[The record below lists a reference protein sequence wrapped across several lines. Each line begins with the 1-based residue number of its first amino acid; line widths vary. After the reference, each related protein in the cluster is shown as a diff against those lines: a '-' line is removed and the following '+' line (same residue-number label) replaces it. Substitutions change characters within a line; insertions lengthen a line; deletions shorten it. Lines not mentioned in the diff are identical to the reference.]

1 MSSEITSVFER
12 IETLNGTNYRS
23 WSFSLK
29 MLLIA
34 RDLWEVIDPESVRP
48 GDDKKTAQASW
59 DKKDRSVFATIALS
73 MKPSEQE
80 HIHGCKTAKEAW
92 EHLEEVYQ
100 GKGMHRLLSLMKE
113 LAHASLPLGRDK
125 AMKEYIRGVMQT
137 ADEIAEIGKDYKLK
151 DPIVMAFI
159 LNGLPHQYR
168 YLVVNLESQLESISL
183 QDLSSRLVDEEC
195 KIGTITLPSQTQE
208 SVYQGALARREGSSS
223 LKCNNCGRNGHL
235 EEKCY
240 DKGKERCGYCGNWN
254 HTEDDCRTKD
264 FQRRN
269 KKGAFA
275 GFAGAAELSERPVG
289 IIQPVPEWEED

>member
-1 MSSEITSVFER
+1 MSAEITSVFER
-12 IETLNGTNYRS
+12 IEPLNGTNYRS

-34 RDLWEVIDPESVRP
+34 RDLWEVIDPESERP
-48 GDDKKTAQASW
+48 ADDKKTAQASW
-59 DKKDRSVFATIALS
+59 DKKDRSVFATIALA

-80 HIHGCKTAKEAW
+80 HIHGCGTAKEAW

-125 AMKEYIRGVMQT
+125 AMKDYIRGVMQT

-159 LNGLPHQYR
+159 LNGLPDQYR

-195 KIGTITLPSQTQE
+195 KIGTIPLPP
-208 SVYQGALARREGSSS
+208 QGPAFQAALARGVNHGDKIPRCG
-223 LKCNNCGRNGHL
+223 NCGKVGHL
-235 EEKCY
+235 EDKCY
-240 DKGKERCGYCGNWN
+240 YKDRDRCDHCGAWG
-254 HTEDDCRTKD
+254 HMEDDCRTKD

-275 GFAGAAELSERPVG
+275 GFAGAAKVSNSPVG
-289 IIQPVPEWEED
+289 IIQPVPEWEEG

>member
-1 MSSEITSVFER
+1 MSSEISSVFER
-12 IETLNGTNYRS
+12 IEPLNGTNYRS

-34 RDLWEVIDPESVRP
+34 KDLWEVIDSESVRP
-48 GDDKKTAQASW
+48 PDDKKTTQASW
-59 DKKDRSVFATIALS
+59 DKKDKSVFATIALA

-80 HIHGCKTAKEAW
+80 HIHGCKTARKAW
-92 EHLEEVYQ
+92 ERLQEVYQ

-125 AMKEYIRGVMQT
+125 VMREYIRGVMQT
-137 ADEIAEIGKDYKLK
+137 ADEIAEIGIDYKLK

-159 LNGLPHQYR
+159 LNGLPDQYR

-183 QDLSSRLVDEEC
+183 QDLSSRLVDEER
-195 KIGTITLPSQTQE
+195 KVGTIPLPIQGPL
-208 SVYQGALARREGSSS
+208 YQASLARGERNGT
-223 LKCNNCGRNGHL
+223 LKCNHCGRNGHT

-240 DKGKERCGYCGNWN
+240 DKGRERCGYCGNWN

-264 FQRRN
+264 FQQRN

-275 GFAGAAELSERPVG
+275 GLADAMEVSKGLV
-289 IIQPVPEWEED
+289 